1 MKKTIKVLIADDHAI
16 VRAGISTVLGLAD
29 GIEIVGE
36 AANGKLA
43 ARKAKELHPDVVIM
57 DLMMPVMDGVEATK
71 AVVAENPETK
81 VLILTTDPS
90 SNDIVQALNAGASGV
105 VIKTASNTSL
115 VAAIRAVAAGKRPIP
130 SEVEQRLMDDTPSP
144 ELTDRQREILESIT
158 KGLPNKQIAHRSQED
173 RSNECRV
180 GNANHSHHA
189 ECQTVIE
196 ASPDRMILV
205 FRRGN
210 PASVQIPQK

>member
-1 MKKTIKVLIADDHAI
+1 MKKTIKVLVADDHAI
-16 VRAGISTVLGLAD
+16 VRAGISTVVGLAD

-43 ARKAKELHPDVVIM
+43 VRKTKELNPDVVIM

-71 AVVAENPETK
+71 AVIAGTPETK

-90 SNDIVQALNAGASGV
+90 SNAIVQALKAGASGV

-115 VAAIRAVAAGKRPIP
+115 VAAIRAVAASKRPIP
-130 SEVEQRLMDDTPSP
+130 PEIEQHLKEDAPAP

-158 KGLPNKQIAHRSQED
+158 KGLPNKQIATHFGITLDGVKRHVQKICT
-173 RSNECRV
+173 RI
-180 GNANHSHHA
+180 GAANRA
-189 ECQTVIE
+189 EAVAI
-196 ASPDRMILV
+196 ALRKHLLKI
-205 FRRGN
+205 
-210 PASVQIPQK
+210 